1 MGLILPQRFSRQP
14 QGPVAIDWGNPLTRG
29 LVLDWSAVNPLIN
42 QVDGQRVVG
51 VSASPINALQV
62 GRARDFTNAVG
73 GDTSWGG
80 DYWPLN
86 NENEYTVEVYFRQ
99 TASSSYAN
107 LLSKFAGGGPFFVRI
122 NPSNTISMGGN
133 LNGYMDSLPPTAN
146 SFVSNV
152 WVYLAATLNAAG
164 LMCTYINGKLID
176 TYQGT
181 PISSYNNNKFYPD
194 NTTDLQI
201 GQGTGG
207 GAGSAPKADIA
218 FARLRKVPL
227 TAPEIWALA
236 QNPWQIYRKTRRISV
251 SLGQSFQFSRPS
263 ADILTGWTRVPAG
276 GTHVSA
282 INETTSNQTDY
293 LQATAAGLVDSFT
306 MQPIDQPL
314 SGGVDIN
321 LDIDASARPV
331 TVALLNGATVVKSA
345 SVSTTGQTT
354 ISATAAELSGVSWP
368 WTPTIRITSQ

>member
-1 MGLILPQRFSRQP
+1 MGLFLPQRFSRQP

-29 LVLDWSAVNPLIN
+29 LVLAWDATRPTMNI
-42 QVDGQRVVG
+42 VDGQRTTG
-51 VSASPINALQV
+51 VSPSPINALQV
-62 GRARDFTNAVG
+62 GRARDFTNAVD

-86 NENEYTVEVYFRQ
+86 NENEYTVEAYFRQ

-107 LLSKFAGGGPFFVRI
+107 LLSKFAGGGQFFVRI
-122 NPSNTISMGGN
+122 DPSNAIAMGGN
-133 LNGYMDSLPPTAN
+133 LNGYLTPTTN
-146 SFVSNV
+146 SFANNT
-152 WVYLAATLNAAG
+152 WVYVAATLNAAG
-164 LMCTYINGKLID
+164 LMRTYINGKLID

-201 GQGTGG
+201 GQYTGG

-218 FARLRKVPL
+218 FARLRKVAL
-227 TAPEIWALA
+227 SASEVWALS
-236 QNPWQIYRKTRRISV
+236 QNPYQIFRPSRAIFV
-251 SLGQSFQFSRPS
+251 SLAPSFQFSRPS
-263 ADILTGWTRVPAG
+263 ADILTGWTRVPAS

-293 LQATAAGLVDSFT
+293 LSASGSALVDSFT
-306 MQPIDQPL
+306 MGELLQPA

-331 TVALLNGATVVKSA
+331 TVDLLNGATVVKSA

-354 ISATAAELSGVSWP
+354 ITASAAELSGVSWP

>member
-1 MGLILPQRFSRQP
+1 MGLFLPQRFSRQP

-29 LVLDWSAVNPLIN
+29 LVLDWSAVNPLVN

-51 VSASPINALQV
+51 VSACPINALQV

-99 TASSSYAN
+99 TAASSYAN
-107 LLSKFAGGGPFFVRI
+107 LLCKFAGGGQFFMRI
-122 NPSNTISMGGN
+122 DPSNAISMGGN
-133 LNGYMDSLPPTAN
+133 LNGYLTGATSKFTTG
-146 SFVSNV
+146 S
-152 WVYLAATLNAAG
+152 WVYAVGTCDASG
-164 LMCTYINGKLID
+164 LMNTYINGKLID

-181 PISSYNNNKFYPD
+181 PITSYNNNKFYPD
-194 NTTDLQI
+194 NTTNLQV
-201 GQGTGG
+201 GQNTGG

-218 FARLRKVPL
+218 FARLRKVALSP
-227 TAPEIWALA
+227 AEVWALA
-236 QNPWQIYRKTRRISV
+236 QNPWQVYKPARGTIFSFV
-251 SLGQSFQFSRPS
+251 QSFQFSRPS
-263 ADILTGWTRVPAG
+263 TDLLTGWTRVPAS

-293 LQATAAGLVDSFT
+293 LQATAAGLIDSFT
-306 MQPIDQPL
+306 MGQLNQPL

-321 LDIDASARPV
+321 LDIDASTRPV

-345 SVSTTGQTT
+345 SVSTTGLTT
-354 ISATAAELSGVSWP
+354 ITASAVELSGVSWP
-368 WTPTIRITSQ
+368 WTPIVRITSQ